1 MSLRCHAQC
10 VLHVQHC
17 RGAQNVAERI
27 ANVDGVV
34 TGVSMLHIGKLQRRG
49 GRPVDVHPVE
59 PPLILERCAG
69 GLHSKRHRLSG
80 NPERTHRLA
89 DNLRCSLR
97 IEVDVAAP
105 VQRFQR
111 CDPESLPCSQ
121 SRLVRAPCTV
131 GVGRR
136 CPIAGGVV
144 EQAHLQ
150 TLGGWQLKIGR
161 HFPGKRE
168 RCRMVRIPN
177 RDRRRQAALRDL
189 TGKLQ
194 RHCRA
199 GFVVKQSSLARRNR

>member
-1 MSLRCHAQC
+1 
-10 VLHVQHC
+10 
-17 RGAQNVAERI
+17 
-27 ANVDGVV
+27 
-34 TGVSMLHIGKLQRRG
+34 MLHIGKLQRRG
-49 GRPVDVHPVE
+49 GRSVDVHPVE

-69 GLHSKRHRLSG
+69 GLHAKRHRLSG

-121 SRLVRAPCTV
+121 ARLARAPCSV
-131 GVGRR
+131 GEGRR
-136 CPIAGGVV
+136 RPLTGGVV

-168 RCRMVRIPN
+168 RYRMVRIPN

-199 GFVVKQSSLARRNR
+199 GFVVKQSRLARRNR